1 MSQVRPSL
9 IKYFPAWCFYGLCW
23 LLAQL
28 PLRLNW
34 LLGAALGT
42 LVRWFGIR
50 RRVID
55 KNIAKCF
62 PSLDSD
68 QQQALIK
75 ANYRETG
82 IMATQTLKT
91 FLGMSERLYESLPI
105 EGTEHLEACLQN
117 KQGVLLVS
125 AHFTALDVGGKVICK
140 RYPVAGV
147 YRPHKN
153 PVMEYVVN
161 RARLRY
167 AKKMFARD
175 ELRGIVRHLKSAG
188 IVWYAP
194 DQDYRRGSS
203 IFSPFFDIP
212 ASTITA
218 THQLARMTGCAVL
231 FFSVE
236 RIKKK
241 PYYALKLS
249 PPVAPFPTEVQA
261 DTDRINTGVQAMV
274 EAAPSQYLWLHK
286 RFKTQPEGTEDFY
299 AD

>member
-1 MSQVRPSL
+1 LFFFFKQKTAYEIRLSL
-9 IKYFPAWCFYGLCW
+9 VGSEMCI
-23 LLAQL
+23 
-28 PLRLNW
+28 RD
-34 LLGAALGT
+34 
-42 LVRWFGIR
+42 R
-50 RRVID
+50 RRLVIE
-55 KNIAKCF
+55 KNIAGCF
-62 PSLDSD
+62 PNLHAKE
-68 QQQALIK
+68 QQALIK

-91 FLGMSERLYESLPI
+91 FLGVSERVFEDAPI

-125 AHFTALDVGGKVICK
+125 AHFTSLDVGGKAICK

-153 PVMEYVVN
+153 PVMEYVVS

-167 AKKMFARD
+167 AKNMFARD

-203 IFSPFFDIP
+203 IFSPFFNIP

-218 THQLARMTGCAVL
+218 THQLARMTRCAVM
-231 FFSVE
+231 FYAVKRNHE
-236 RIKKK
+236 K
-241 PYYALKLS
+241 PYYKLKLS
-249 PPVAPFPTEVQA
+249 PPVTPFPTEMQA
-261 DTDRINTGVQAMV
+261 DTDRINAGIQAMV

-286 RFKTQPEGTEDFY
+286 RFKTRPEGVEDFY